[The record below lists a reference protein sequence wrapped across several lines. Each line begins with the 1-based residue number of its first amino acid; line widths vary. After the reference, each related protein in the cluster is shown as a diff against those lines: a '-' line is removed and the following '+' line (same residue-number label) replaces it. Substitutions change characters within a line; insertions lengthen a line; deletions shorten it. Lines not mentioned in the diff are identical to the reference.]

1 MDCCAECG
9 KEEGGVSLK
18 TCTSCKLVRYCNAK
32 CQRNHWAK
40 HKKTCKQRAAEL
52 HDEALFKD
60 PPPKEECP
68 ICFLPMPVNLI
79 CCISLPSATVS
90 SVPIFDLAEAYED
103 FAEMETEEY
112 YSCCGKGICRGC
124 IHSFGLAGNVGKCPF
139 CNSDRGCKTDAERV
153 AEMMKRVEAQDASAM
168 NQLAQNYYFGGAG
181 LLQDHAKAVELWK
194 QAVALGSSQAHFCL
208 AEAYRHELED
218 LKKAHFHYEAAA
230 VAGHEVARCNLG
242 SIERKSGNMEL
253 VLKHLRIA
261 ASAGDYAAMNFI
273 RKFFERG
280 VVSREAIDST
290 LTAYNNS
297 CVEMR
302 SEARDAYIRII
313 MRMHE
318 STNNS

>member
-1 MDCCAECG
+1 MNQVDLNDAG
-9 KEEGGVSLK
+9 
-18 TCTSCKLVRYCNAK
+18 A
-32 CQRNHWAK
+32 
-40 HKKTCKQRAAEL
+40 
-52 HDEALFKD
+52 
-60 PPPKEECP
+60 
-68 ICFLPMPVNLI
+68 ICWHG
-79 CCISLPSATVS
+79 
-90 SVPIFDLAEAYED
+90 
-103 FAEMETEEY
+103 EY
-112 YSCCGKGICRGC
+112 YNKGRRG
-124 IHSFGLAGNVGKCPF
+124 
-139 CNSDRGCKTDAERV
+139 
-153 AEMMKRVEAQDASAM
+153 
-168 NQLAQNYYFGGAG
+168 
-181 LLQDHAKAVELWK
+181 LQQVRDKVNKLWK

-280 VVSREAIDST
+280 VVSRESIDST

-297 CVEMR
+297 CAEMR
-302 SEARDAYIRII
+302 SEARDAYIHII